1 VQVNERQAMN
11 GQQLELTLEGR
22 RPLEPMIPGRIS
34 QDRAAW
40 WFDRIHSRLQRAL
53 RPTPAA
59 RHEQERLEL
68 VNAGDSRWFRNAPR
82 WGGEAPVDS
91 QALER
96 AA

>member
-1 VQVNERQAMN
+1 MN
-11 GQQLELTLEGR
+11 GQQLELTLEGG
-22 RPLEPMIPGRIS
+22 RPLEPLIPGRIS

-40 WFDRIHSRLQRAL
+40 WFDRIHSRLRRAL

-68 VNAGDSRWFRNAPR
+68 VNAGGSRWFLDAPQ
-82 WGGEAPVDS
+82 WGGGTRAES